1 VHVQFHPTKRRVVVL
16 GSGYVG
22 LTAAACLAHLG
33 HAVHC
38 TDRLADRVEDLRA
51 GRIPIVED
59 GLPELVRANLASARL
74 TFGTDNVA
82 AVREAEFVFLCL
94 PTPQSDDGTADLSYI
109 RDAVVEIAPH
119 LRSGAVIV
127 NKSTVPVGTAR
138 TVAELVDRD
147 DIDVVSNPEFLREG
161 TSVYDFL
168 RPDRVV
174 VGADSEDAALRVS
187 ALYSRLGARVVL
199 MDPESAELVKY
210 ASNSFLA
217 LKLSY
222 INSIATLAEHVGAD
236 VHRVADGMGLDPRIG
251 AQFMEPGPGWGGSCL
266 PKDTAALVRMA
277 ELAGFDFGL
286 LRAAVLANDEHRE
299 RIVQRV
305 VSLAGGSIDGRTI
318 ALWGLTFKANTDDLR
333 RSPAIAIGHDLAR
346 LGARVRAYDPMVR
359 ASIDDIEVC
368 AGPVAT
374 CEGADV
380 IVIATEWDE
389 FRSVDLDVAGRRMT
403 KRALLDTRNLLDPS
417 VALGAGF
424 VYEGVGVA
432 AHLERT
438 QKLLSGAA

>member
-1 VHVQFHPTKRRVVVL
+1 
-16 GSGYVG
+16 
-22 LTAAACLAHLG
+22 
-33 HAVHC
+33 
-38 TDRLADRVEDLRA
+38 
-51 GRIPIVED
+51 
-59 GLPELVRANLASARL
+59 
-74 TFGTDNVA
+74 
-82 AVREAEFVFLCL
+82 
-94 PTPQSDDGTADLSYI
+94 
-109 RDAVVEIAPH
+109 
-119 LRSGAVIV
+119 
-127 NKSTVPVGTAR
+127 
-138 TVAELVDRD
+138 
-147 DIDVVSNPEFLREG
+147 
-161 TSVYDFL
+161 
-168 RPDRVV
+168 
-174 VGADSEDAALRVS
+174 
-187 ALYSRLGARVVL
+187 
-199 MDPESAELVKY
+199 
-210 ASNSFLA
+210 
-217 LKLSY
+217 
-222 INSIATLAEHVGAD
+222 
-236 VHRVADGMGLDPRIG
+236 
-251 AQFMEPGPGWGGSCL
+251 
-266 PKDTAALVRMA
+266 MA